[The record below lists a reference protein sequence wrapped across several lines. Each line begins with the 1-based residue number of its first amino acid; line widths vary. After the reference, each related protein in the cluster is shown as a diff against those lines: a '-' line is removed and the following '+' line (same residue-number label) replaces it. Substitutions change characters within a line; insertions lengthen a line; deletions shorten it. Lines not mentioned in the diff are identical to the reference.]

1 MGQVVVSRRTDPAG
15 NLALEE
21 ALLAVPRTD
30 TWLYLWRNG
39 PVVVIGRNQNPYLE
53 CSLDY
58 LEEQGIPVVRRLSG
72 GGAVYHD
79 LGNLNYTFLCPES
92 QMDVRR
98 QTGLIQRAVQDLG
111 VSCTFSGRN
120 DLLCAGRKIS
130 GQAYYT
136 GNGGAYHHG
145 TLLVDVDLERMARA
159 LTPSGLKLETK
170 SVPSVRRRVVNLRE
184 LNPEITVEA
193 VAKALARR
201 FQEEY
206 GPAAVQEWDFEA
218 SPPPNLARYRSAQWN
233 LGSCPAYGASMDVS
247 TSAGIFQVRAKVV
260 HGRITE
266 AALSTDALE
275 QVPVPLLEQA
285 LLDCPFLASEVAGR
299 LEEALRP
306 GGIPK
311 EQE

>member
-1 MGQVVVSRRTDPAG
+1 MQITGGWVYDPEEGFAERTVCTDGEKIARSSGDAQNLDASGCYVLPLLIDLHIHGYAGADVGSAEPA
-15 NLALEE
+15 E
-21 ALLAVPRTD
+21 
-30 TWLYLWRNG
+30 
-39 PVVVIGRNQNPYLE
+39 
-53 CSLDY
+53 
-58 LEEQGIPVVRRLSG
+58 
-72 GGAVYHD
+72 
-79 LGNLNYTFLCPES
+79 
-92 QMDVRR
+92 
-98 QTGLIQRAVQDLG
+98 
-111 VSCTFSGRN
+111 
-120 DLLCAGRKIS
+120 
-130 GQAYYT
+130 
-136 GNGGAYHHG
+136 
-145 TLLVDVDLERMARA
+145 LERMARA